1 MLGLKSLFGGAGRQ
15 RDEALPVYRFA
26 YAYAGRAYD
35 ITVSNAC
42 SLTEA
47 RTVLASAQE
56 ATRDVLATPVAT
68 PVPALAL
75 PAPDTAPAKAEAAPV
90 RPVATPAGHPQLA
103 TLTAKASAKKFDQYL
118 RDLGR
123 TGLLSVSELENLY
136 LAMCRDGAVHPLAWP
151 ALASELRPLWGPSTR
166 RRCGQGERETVYNVP
181 PVALVA
187 KRRVA

>member
-1 MLGLKSLFGGAGRQ
+1 MLGLSRLFGGAGRQ

-47 RTVLASAQE
+47 RTVLANAQE
-56 ATRDVLATPVAT
+56 VTRDVLATPPAT
-68 PVPALAL
+68 PGQTLAL
-75 PAPDTAPAKAEAAPV
+75 PAPDPAPAKAEAAPV
-90 RPVATPAGHPQLA
+90 RVLATPAGHPPLA
-103 TLTAKASAKKFDQYL
+103 TLTAKASAKKFDQHL

-123 TGLLSVSELENLY
+123 TGLMSVSELENLY
-136 LAMCRDGAVHPLAWP
+136 MAMCRDGAVHPLAWP
-151 ALASELRPLWGPSTR
+151 ALATELRPLWGPSTR
-166 RRCGQGERETVYNVP
+166 RRCGEGGRETVYNIP
-181 PVALVA
+181 AVALVA

>member
-1 MLGLKSLFGGAGRQ
+1 MLGLSRLFGGAGRQ

-56 ATRDVLATPVAT
+56 VTRDVLATPPAT
-68 PVPALAL
+68 PGQTLAL
-75 PAPDTAPAKAEAAPV
+75 PAPDPAPAKAEAAPV
-90 RPVATPAGHPQLA
+90 RPVATPAGHPPLA

-118 RDLGR
+118 RGLSI
-123 TGLLSVSELENLY
+123 TGLVSVSDLETFY
-136 LAMCRDGAVHPLAWP
+136 RDMCRETSVHPLAWP
-151 ALASELRPLWGPSTR
+151 ALATELRTLWGPSTR
-166 RRCGQGERETVYNVP
+166 RRCGQGERETVYNIP
-181 PVALVA
+181 AVALVA

>member
-1 MLGLKSLFGGAGRQ
+1 MLGLSRLFGGAGRQ

-47 RTVLASAQE
+47 RTVLANAQE
-56 ATRDVLATPVAT
+56 VTRDVLATPPAT
-68 PVPALAL
+68 PGQTLAL
-75 PAPDTAPAKAEAAPV
+75 PAPEPALAKAEAAPV
-90 RPVATPAGHPQLA
+90 RPVATPVGHPPLA
-103 TLTAKASAKKFDQYL
+103 TLTAKASAKKFDQHL

-123 TGLLSVSELENLY
+123 TGLLSVSELEKLY
-136 LAMCRDGAVHPLAWP
+136 LEMCRTGAVHPLTWP
-151 ALASELRPLWGPSTR
+151 ALATELRTLWGPSTR
-166 RRCGQGERETVYNVP
+166 RRCGQGERETVYNIP
-181 PVALVA
+181 AVALVA